1 MGKRQKVND
10 EIDYPSL
17 PIYFNFLAFQI
28 LLNSHLKK
36 IKLITP
42 TLANVRIKIHSLIH
56 ICNRHPF
63 ETCGPE
69 WSSPKSANRHTHAI
83 LLSQL
88 KNAQTGKERKVRFH
102 TLRKLLGLVY
112 YLDWIMIIISMSKMV
127 LQLFV
132 ALCYWVM
139 VNP

>member
-1 MGKRQKVND
+1 M
-10 EIDYPSL
+10 P
-17 PIYFNFLAFQI
+17 PTAF
-28 LLNSHLKK
+28 S
-36 IKLITP
+36 
-42 TLANVRIKIHSLIH
+42 R
-56 ICNRHPF
+56 
-63 ETCGPE
+63 
-69 WSSPKSANRHTHAI
+69 
-83 LLSQL
+83 